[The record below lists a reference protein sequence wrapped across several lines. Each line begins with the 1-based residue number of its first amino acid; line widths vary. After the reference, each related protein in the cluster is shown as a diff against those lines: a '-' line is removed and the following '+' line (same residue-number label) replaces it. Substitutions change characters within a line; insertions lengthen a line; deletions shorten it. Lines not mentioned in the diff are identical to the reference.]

1 MIRICKNADKPQTLD
16 KSYNTDEVCKQ
27 LLMDQNDKCYLC
39 ERRLTTDYQVEHFK
53 SQANNGD
60 LKQTWENLFVACGY
74 CNNKKSNKYDDILD
88 PTQYDIETIIEH
100 SNDFVNQKA
109 IFDSDNRTSEVL
121 STIKL
126 LNLLFNG
133 KLSYRNCREQ
143 RFYDEFIQK
152 MNFFSYVVDEY
163 MSGEKEYYYPVE
175 FKKADGTVYKP
186 TFEELFYDYDLA
198 LTKENGEAVDLEE
211 AAFCSWDEE
220 CINEGQ
226 SQYNQVIVCI
236 YDWENCKG
244 ELTLT
249 LTHSKTGKSISRV
262 LLVGEEQPIPTVTP
276 TMTPTPT
283 ATPTVAPTTTPV

>member
-1 MIRICKNADKPQTLD
+1 MLVFLFDMA
-16 KSYNTDEVCKQ
+16 TDVETVIIPRARHT
-27 LLMDQNDKCYLC
+27 NH
-39 ERRLTTDYQVEHFK
+39 QVERHIF
-53 SQANNGD
+53 Q
-60 LKQTWENLFVACGY
+60 LRQNLFVACGY

-163 MSGEKEYYYPVE
+163 MSGEKEYYYPVIKE
-175 FKKADGTVYKP
+175 QLDIRSEYLGFKYAIIHSN
-186 TFEELFYDYDLA
+186 DL
-198 LTKENGEAVDLEE
+198 LKHDFGDMTIWNK
-211 AAFCSWDEE
+211 
-220 CINEGQ
+220 
-226 SQYNQVIVCI
+226 
-236 YDWENCKG
+236 KG
-244 ELTLT
+244 E
-249 LTHSKTGKSISRV
+249 
-262 LLVGEEQPIPTVTP
+262 
-276 TMTPTPT
+276 
-283 ATPTVAPTTTPV
+283 

>member
-152 MNFFSYVVDEY
+152 IEPSASIRVIKTDAVYPEVVTI
-163 MSGEKEYYYPVE
+163 S
-175 FKKADGTVYKP
+175 KKQTVLKYGMIG
-186 TFEELFYDYDLA
+186 FVLGL
-198 LTKENGEAVDLEE
+198 LLSSVSILI
-211 AAFCSWDEE
+211 W
-220 CINEGQ
+220 
-226 SQYNQVIVCI
+226 
-236 YDWENCKG
+236 
-244 ELTLT
+244 TLGR
-249 LTHSKTGKSISRV
+249 KK
-262 LLVGEEQPIPTVTP
+262 
-276 TMTPTPT
+276 
-283 ATPTVAPTTTPV
+283 

>member
-152 MNFFSYVVDEY
+152 MNFFS
-163 MSGEKEYYYPVE
+163 
-175 FKKADGTVYKP
+175 
-186 TFEELFYDYDLA
+186 
-198 LTKENGEAVDLEE
+198 
-211 AAFCSWDEE
+211 
-220 CINEGQ
+220 
-226 SQYNQVIVCI
+226 
-236 YDWENCKG
+236 
-244 ELTLT
+244 
-249 LTHSKTGKSISRV
+249 KSIRIFHYV
-262 LLVGEEQPIPTVTP
+262 RRRIY
-276 TMTPTPT
+276 
-283 ATPTVAPTTTPV
+283 

>member
-109 IFDSDNRTSEVL
+109 IFDSDNSCLLYTSP
-121 STIKL
+121 SP
-126 LNLLFNG
+126 
-133 KLSYRNCREQ
+133 R
-143 RFYDEFIQK
+143 D
-152 MNFFSYVVDEY
+152 
-163 MSGEKEYYYPVE
+163 
-175 FKKADGTVYKP
+175 A
-186 TFEELFYDYDLA
+186 
-198 LTKENGEAVDLEE
+198 
-211 AAFCSWDEE
+211 
-220 CINEGQ
+220 
-226 SQYNQVIVCI
+226 
-236 YDWENCKG
+236 
-244 ELTLT
+244 
-249 LTHSKTGKSISRV
+249 
-262 LLVGEEQPIPTVTP
+262 
-276 TMTPTPT
+276 
-283 ATPTVAPTTTPV
+283 

>member
-121 STIKL
+121 LTIKL

-152 MNFFSYVVDEY
+152 IEPSASIRVIKTDAVYPEVVTI
-163 MSGEKEYYYPVE
+163 S
-175 FKKADGTVYKP
+175 KKQTVLKYGMIG
-186 TFEELFYDYDLA
+186 FVLGL
-198 LTKENGEAVDLEE
+198 LLSSVSILI
-211 AAFCSWDEE
+211 W
-220 CINEGQ
+220 
-226 SQYNQVIVCI
+226 
-236 YDWENCKG
+236 
-244 ELTLT
+244 TLGR
-249 LTHSKTGKSISRV
+249 KK
-262 LLVGEEQPIPTVTP
+262 
-276 TMTPTPT
+276 
-283 ATPTVAPTTTPV
+283 